1 VIQGFG
7 ATAPSIQF
15 AGLATLSVVAVVF
28 AVIGGFVGRA
38 VVLRRQPKLRA
49 SPLTRQDDRY
59 RLFFESNPCPMWV
72 YDLPTA
78 AIIEV
83 NDAAIAQY
91 GYTRDE
97 FARMTL
103 RDLRAP
109 EDAARLEGMLRETK
123 PDAEMLHLARHIRKN
138 GTRIDVEVRGRP
150 LAIPGRALR
159 LVVIT
164 DCTDRLT
171 TARGIRESEARA
183 TATNAML
190 QTLIDAA
197 PLPMIVTDTDLNL
210 TRWNRAAESL
220 FGWTAAEVL
229 GKPAPFFP
237 EDQLADAQARR
248 ARSMAGEAIPP
259 AEVIRSRKD
268 GTRIHLMVAV
278 SPLSDSDGRVTGVIS
293 IFTDLT
299 ERNLLE
305 GQLRQAQKMEA
316 IGTLAGGVAHDFNN
330 LLTIIL
336 SYSEMLLAGPLAA
349 DIRAD
354 VEEIALAAR
363 RATALTSRLL
373 AFSRKA
379 IVQLR
384 PVDVNDVVRGME
396 IVFRRLLMTNIELTT
411 TLSVEPSVVIA
422 DPGQIEQVLM
432 NLIGN
437 ASDAMPDGGSLV
449 IETQNV
455 ELDDD
460 YERTHAGVRPGSYV
474 MLAVTDT
481 GVGMDAATASKI
493 FEPFFTTKG
502 VGRGTGLGLAT
513 VYAIVKQLEGHVWV
527 YSERGHGTTFKIYI
541 PRDLSAQSVEGGVAP
556 REAPAQRSGT
566 ALLVEDDDAVRRAV
580 RRMLERLGYDV
591 IEAPDG
597 EAGLS
602 IAAEHDGPIDI
613 AITDLM
619 MPRMNGLDFADALQ
633 KTHPGLRVVFASG
646 YTDAT
651 VLQRGLL
658 TPAHTFLQKPFTAD
672 QLAQAINTLSAP
684 G

>member
-1 VIQGFG
+1 MIQGSG
-7 ATAPSIQF
+7 ATAPSIQL
-15 AGLATLSVVAVVF
+15 GLTTLAIVAVVF
-28 AVIGGFVGRA
+28 AVIGGLVGRTF
-38 VVLRRQPKLRA
+38 VPRRLSELRG
-49 SPLTRQDDRY
+49 SPLTRPDDRY

-83 NDAAIAQY
+83 NDAAVAQY
-91 GYTRDE
+91 GYTREE

-109 EDAARLEGMLRETK
+109 EDAAHLEEMLRETK
-123 PDAEMLHLARHIRKN
+123 PDAEMLHLARHIKKN
-138 GTRIDVEVRGRP
+138 GSRIDVEVRGHP
-150 LAIPGRALR
+150 LSIPGRALR

-164 DCTDRLT
+164 DCTERLAV
-171 TARGIRESEARA
+171 ARGIREAEARA
-183 TATNAML
+183 SATNAML
-190 QTLIDAA
+190 QTVIDAA
-197 PLPMIVTDTDLNL
+197 PLPMTVTDIDLNL
-210 TRWNRAAESL
+210 TRWNRAAESV

-237 EDQLADAQARR
+237 EEQLPDAKNRR
-248 ARSMAGEAIPP
+248 ARSMAGEAVPP
-259 AEVIRSRKD
+259 TEVIRIRKD
-268 GTRIHLMVAV
+268 GTRVDLMVAV
-278 SPLSDSDGRVTGVIS
+278 SPLADLDGRIIGVIS
-293 IFTDLT
+293 IFTDLA

-336 SYSEMLLAGPLAA
+336 SYSDMLLAGPLTAETHA
-349 DIRAD
+349 DID
-354 VEEIALAAR
+354 EIALAAR

-384 PVDVNDVVRGME
+384 PMDVNDVVRGME
-396 IVFRRLLMTNIELTT
+396 TMFRRLLMTNIELTT
-411 TLSVEPSVVIA
+411 TLSLEPSVVIA

-455 ELDDD
+455 ELDGD
-460 YERTHAGVRPGSYV
+460 YERTHAGVRPGSYI

-481 GVGMDAATASKI
+481 GAGMDAATASKI

-513 VYAIVKQLEGHVWV
+513 VYAITKQLEGHVWV
-527 YSERGHGTTFKIYI
+527 YSELGHGTTFKIYI
-541 PRDLSAQSVEGGVAP
+541 PRDMSAQPVEGAIAP
-556 REAPAQRSGT
+556 RQASAQRSGT

-580 RRMLERLGYDV
+580 GRMLERLGYDV
-591 IEAPDG
+591 IEAADG
-597 EAGLS
+597 EAGLA
-602 IAAEHDGPIDI
+602 IAAEHHGPIDI

-619 MPRMNGLDFADALQ
+619 MPRMNGLAFASAVA

-658 TPAHTFLQKPFTAD
+658 TPAHAFLQKPFTAD
-672 QLAQAINTLSAP
+672 QLAQAITKLTGRA
-684 G
+684 